1 MTAMNFGPGASDLLG
16 PGTRYASVCE
26 DAVRAFS
33 AVLNE
38 APIEIRVE
46 DAPANQTFGHNPSF
60 RATATRN
67 VVILRGVWL
76 RDEWENIDAPSP
88 SKLREIVCHELW
100 HVRQFRSGEVRF
112 FLTKAEAEA
121 RAIFG
126 GSLRERE
133 GEPTVVGRAHQSPRA
148 VAIFRSQPDMR
159 EALEKY
165 VAHASLA
172 GITLPAWLALEEL
185 PPPPTPVDDDHEAE
199 VTAIRADLARLQ
211 EGLDTIRARLD
222 QI

>member
-1 MTAMNFGPGASDLLG
+1 MKFGPGASDLLG

-46 DAPANQTFGHNPSF
+46 DAPANQAFAHNLSF
-60 RATATRN
+60 RATATHDA
-67 VVILRGVWL
+67 VILRGVWL
-76 RDEWENIDAPSP
+76 RDRWTNIDAPSL

-100 HVRQFRSGEVRF
+100 HVRQFRADQGRF
-112 FLTKAEAEA
+112 FLTKGEAEA

-126 GSLRERE
+126 GLRERE
-133 GEPTVVGRAHQSPRA
+133 GEPTVVGRAHQSVRA
-148 VAIFRSQPDMR
+148 VNIYRSQPDTR

-165 VAHASLA
+165 VAHASVE
-172 GITLPAWLALEEL
+172 GITLPEWLALEE
-185 PPPPTPVDDDHEAE
+185 PPPAPTPAEDDHEAE
-199 VTAIRADLARLQ
+199 VAAIRADLARLQ